1 MNMDHEIQLVVWYWL
16 HCYCRDGTYYLLEE
30 EGKYSSDRNTL
41 LHWGPLAKN
50 TFFHAVHNHPVVEDF
65 YKLLKIWQSLQFL
78 NEHSEL
84 LCRCQYFSNCVTKQL
99 ETHIWFFIKRPHS
112 FDFFNVTESFGN
124 SRSKEGQCTVG
135 FLFHLFPLHRWHYGI
150 SSHIHSTLFV
160 CLFLVTWTLSENFKF
175 RFCVPRWQTSTLA

>member
-112 FDFFNVTESFGN
+112 FDFFLMLQNLLGIPDAKKGN
-124 SRSKEGQCTVG
+124 AQLASCFIFFLCTDGTMG
-135 FLFHLFPLHRWHYGI
+135 FPAISIPLC
-150 SSHIHSTLFV
+150 LFV
-160 CLFLVTWTLSENFKF
+160 CF
-175 RFCVPRWQTSTLA
+175 